1 MDSSLIKVLIQLGTY
16 GPLGIMSVLF
26 FILFLME
33 RKRTEAERE
42 KVDALATKLHE
53 VSMAS
58 IKADVEHSK
67 AYEPM
72 ERIFDAAIRMLS
84 EKRDEPNR

>member
-1 MDSSLIKVLIQLGTY
+1 MDSSLIKILIQLGTY

-26 FILFLME
+26 FVLFLME
-33 RKRTEAERE
+33 RKRTEVERT
-42 KVDALATKLHE
+42 KVDELAAKLHE

-58 IKADVEHSK
+58 IRADVEHSK

-72 ERIFDAAIRMLS
+72 EKIFDAAIRRLS
-84 EKRDEPNR
+84 EKIDEPKR